1 MAVLLAGTMA
11 FTSCDDDDDNGGVL
25 IAPVQTV
32 DVDGV
37 YVINEG
43 SYYSQINGSL
53 DFLNFDKEANA
64 FTMSRNIFDAANGRS
79 LGGTPNNGLMFADS
93 VLCIAVTDENR
104 VEFVNVNNNVAY
116 DAVSITSPREIATEG
131 DYIYVTAYTG
141 KVYKIDMRT
150 RSIAGE
156 STQINGNLEGIAAVE
171 GSLYVCTAWN
181 PDYSYNKEV
190 VVLS

>member
-11 FTSCDDDDDNGGVL
+11 FTSCDDDDDNGITDPVL
-25 IAPVQTV
+25 TV

-79 LGGTPNNGLMFADS
+79 LGGTPNNGLMYADS
-93 VLCIAVTDENR
+93 VLCLAV
-104 VEFVNVNNNVAY
+104 
-116 DAVSITSPREIATEG
+116 REWE
-131 DYIYVTAYTG
+131 
-141 KVYKIDMRT
+141 
-150 RSIAGE
+150 
-156 STQINGNLEGIAAVE
+156 Q
-171 GSLYVCTAWN
+171 
-181 PDYSYNKEV
+181 
-190 VVLS
+190 

>member
-79 LGGTPNNGLMFADS
+79 LGGTPNNGLMYADS

-156 STQINGNLEGIAAVE
+156 STQINGNLEGIAAAE
-171 GSLYVCTAWN
+171 GSLHGSEERRAGNEC
-181 PDYSYNKEV
+181 S
-190 VVLS
+190 